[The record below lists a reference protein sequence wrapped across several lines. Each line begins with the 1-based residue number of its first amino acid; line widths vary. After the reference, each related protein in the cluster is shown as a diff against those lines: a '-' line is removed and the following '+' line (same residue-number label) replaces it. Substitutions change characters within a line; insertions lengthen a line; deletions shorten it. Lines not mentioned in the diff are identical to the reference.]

1 MMVSCEEPIGMPL
14 LGATRVYP
22 GAAPI
27 TPKSHGPTTLEA
39 NWEDTKGKAVGLI
52 GVNRRKL

>member
-1 MMVSCEEPIGMPL
+1 MPL
-14 LGATRVYP
+14 LGATRVSP

>member
-1 MMVSCEEPIGMPL
+1 MPL
-14 LGATRVYP
+14 FGVTRVYP

-39 NWEDTKGKAVGLI
+39 NWEDTKDKAVGLVGI
-52 GVNRRKL
+52 NRRKL